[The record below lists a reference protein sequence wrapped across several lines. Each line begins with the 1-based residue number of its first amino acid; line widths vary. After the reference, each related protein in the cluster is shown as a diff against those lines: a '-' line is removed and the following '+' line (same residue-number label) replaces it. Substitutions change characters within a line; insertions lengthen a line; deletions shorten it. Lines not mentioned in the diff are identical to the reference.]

1 MERKAPVPPEVREQ
15 VQGAELRAAVVVSVL
30 LLSSI
35 LDLLAAVE
43 LAVRAEASA
52 AALGAS
58 LLEASWP
65 AVSLCP
71 TYWVLLDQSYVAVQP

>member
-1 MERKAPVPPEVREQ
+1 MDRKAPVSLV
-15 VQGAELRAAVVVSVL
+15 VQERVQASELRPAVVVPVL

-52 AALGAS
+52 AALGES

-71 TYWVLLDQSYVAVQP
+71 MYWVLLDQSYVAVQP